1 MAVLNNID
9 TGENIINNVHIT
21 EDKSR
26 LNFCDP
32 FVVFDPAFNTSGVAK
47 SFTSDNASDTG
58 KMGEEQAMTK
68 VDAIKIPVIKVNNRV
83 ISSQDIISLNLYYD
97 EFLPHID
104 CAIHDSQ
111 GLAKFADTPGF
122 ENVITVVI
130 TMPGEVTYKKVSL
143 DFQITSF
150 SPVGQNIYYSGEYKY
165 LPLETIQHKQI
176 KCNNPE
182 CKSEKLS
189 TWELLWT
196 IAKEIKLGFA
206 STESCKSISDNRSRI
221 CSGKKYKEFI
231 LDELSFSGLDENSFF
246 DAWVDLNG
254 YLVMVNV
261 SWLLKTEVKT
271 EELSIKTAHNLQ
283 STSNNATETEWT
295 ETNRTLTNFP
305 SQPTDNSMRIESY
318 EDISDN
324 NIYYSGA
331 SKSFTG
337 FTLSGGQSEN
347 TKLDKFDIQYKEDS
361 KSGIKN
367 ATDYQ
372 QFQRWFFSGIEMS
385 DDIPVLQQ
393 RTLRK
398 NFFEKQRTRILKVL
412 LVNQNLGLQRG
423 SLVTVM
429 IFETDKTKK
438 YKLIEG
444 LQNYGDTDCTE
455 WSDEQSQLMD
465 DVVDDGKNE
474 TPICNYTISG
484 MYYID
489 KMEFQ
494 YSDRTQKIQQYL
506 YLIQKNP
513 YHFTLDDKN
522 NPISFK
528 KGIVDTGTNNDI
540 ANQTNTEVK

>member
-1 MAVLNNID
+1 MAIINLID
-9 TGENIINNVHIT
+9 TGENIINNEHIT
-21 EDKSR
+21 EVLPR

-32 FVVFDPAFNTSGVAK
+32 FVVFDPAFSTSNVTK
-47 SFTSDNASDTG
+47 LYTSDNSTDTG
-58 KMGEEQAMTK
+58 KTAEEQAMTNI
-68 VDAIKIPVIKVNNRV
+68 DAIKIPILKINNRV
-83 ISSQDIISLNLYYD
+83 IPSQNIISLNLYYD

-104 CAIHDSQ
+104 CAIYDSQ
-111 GLAKFADTPGF
+111 GLGKFGDTPGF
-122 ENVITVVI
+122 ENVITVI
-130 TMPGEVTYKKVSL
+130 MTMPGEITYKKVSI

-150 SPVGQNIYYSGEYKY
+150 SPIGQNIYYSGEYKY

-176 KCNNPE
+176 ICTNPE
-182 CKSEKLS
+182 CPTEKLS

-196 IAKEIKLGFA
+196 VAKELKLGFA
-206 STESCKSISDNRSRI
+206 ATESCKSIADNRSRI
-221 CSGKKYKEFI
+221 CSAKKYKEFI
-231 LDELSFSGLDENSFF
+231 LDELSYSGLDENSFF
-246 DAWVDLNG
+246 DAWIDLNG

-271 EELSIKTAHNLQ
+271 EELSIKVAHNIQ
-283 STSNNATETEWT
+283 SASNNGTETEWT

-337 FTLSGGQSEN
+337 FSLSGGQSEN
-347 TKLDKFDIQYKEDS
+347 TKIDKFDIQYKEDS
-361 KSGIKN
+361 KAGIKDASN
-367 ATDYQ
+367 YQ

-385 DDIPVLQQ
+385 DGLPVLQQ

-412 LVNQNLGLQRG
+412 LSNQNFGLQRG

-429 IFETDKTKK
+429 IYETEKTKK

-444 LQNYGDTDCTE
+444 MTNYGDTDCTE
-455 WSDEQSQLMD
+455 WSDEQSEFMNDVTD
-465 DVVDDGKNE
+465 DEQNE

-489 KMEFQ
+489 KMEFK
-494 YSDRTQKIQQYL
+494 YSNRNQKIQQYL
-506 YLIQKNP
+506 YLIQKYP

-522 NPISFK
+522 NLPSFK
-528 KGIVDTGTNNDI
+528 KGIADSN
-540 ANQTNTEVK
+540 AE

>member
-1 MAVLNNID
+1 MAILNQVD
-9 TGENIINNVHIT
+9 TKENIINNEHIT

-32 FVVFDPAFNTSGVAK
+32 FVVFDPSFTASNVAK
-47 SFTSDNASDTG
+47 KYTSDNADDTG

-68 VDAIKIPVIKVNNRV
+68 VDAIKIPVMKINNRV

-97 EFLPHID
+97 EFLPHLD
-104 CAIHDSQ
+104 CAIWDSQ
-111 GLAKFADTPGF
+111 GLGKFSDTPGF
-122 ENVITVVI
+122 ENVITLI
-130 TMPGEVTYKKVSL
+130 MTMPGEVTYKKISL

-150 SPVGQNIYYSGEYKY
+150 SPIGQTLYYSAEYKY

-176 KCNNPE
+176 KCTNPE
-182 CKSEKLS
+182 CPSEKLS
-189 TWELLWT
+189 TWELLWS
-196 IAKEIKLGFA
+196 IAKELKLGFA
-206 STESCKSISDNRSRI
+206 ATESCKSINDNRYRL

-231 LDELSFSGLDENSFF
+231 LDEMQYSGLDENSFF
-246 DAWVDLNG
+246 DTWIDLNG
-254 YLVMVNV
+254 YIVLVNV

-271 EELSIKTAHNLQ
+271 EELSIKVAHNLQ
-283 STSNNATETEWT
+283 STSNNATESEWT
-295 ETNRTLTNFP
+295 EANRTLTDFP
-305 SQPTDNSMRIESY
+305 SQPTDNSMRIESW

-337 FTLSGGQSEN
+337 FSLGGTQTES
-347 TKLDKFDIQYKEDS
+347 TKIDKFDVEYKEDS
-361 KSGIKN
+361 KSGIIDASN
-367 ATDYQ
+367 YQ

-393 RTLRK
+393 KTLRD
-398 NFFEKQRTRILKVL
+398 NFFNKQRTRLLKVT

-423 SLVTVM
+423 SLVNVM
-429 IFETDKTKK
+429 IFETDTSKK

-444 LQNYGDTDCTE
+444 MTKMDTTDCTE
-455 WSDEQSQLMD
+455 WTEEQESMINED
-465 DVVDDGKNE
+465 VDDQKSE
-474 TPICNYTISG
+474 TPICNYTVSG

-489 KMEFQ
+489 KMEFN
-494 YSDRTQKIQQYL
+494 YSDETQKIQHVL

-522 NPISFK
+522 NLPSFK
-528 KGIVDTGTNNDI
+528 KGTVDTNEQVDSPNE
-540 ANQTNTEVK
+540 TNTETK